1 MEDKVIQGTYADF
14 KVIKTR
20 KVLQMVIEIPI
31 EKADEFTNK
40 FGMPN
45 PSVEKWVAVAHL
57 NTSSIHDANE
67 YTKIIQIAG
76 ILCTTAKFGEFLNNK
91 FKTKIN
97 VNDSDAIANL
107 LRSFCGIKSRTDL
120 SVNAVARKAFNDLRI
135 EYRKWLET

>member
-40 FGMPN
+40 FGMPD
-45 PSVEKWVAVAHL
+45 PSIEKWVAVAHL
-57 NTSSIHDANE
+57 KSSAQNTTE
-67 YTKIIQIAG
+67 YNKIVQMAG
-76 ILCTTAKFGEFLNNK
+76 ILCGNSKFGEFLNNK

-107 LRSFCGIKSRTDL
+107 LRSFCGINSRTDL
-120 SVNAVARKAFNDLRI
+120 SMNAVARKAFTDLHS